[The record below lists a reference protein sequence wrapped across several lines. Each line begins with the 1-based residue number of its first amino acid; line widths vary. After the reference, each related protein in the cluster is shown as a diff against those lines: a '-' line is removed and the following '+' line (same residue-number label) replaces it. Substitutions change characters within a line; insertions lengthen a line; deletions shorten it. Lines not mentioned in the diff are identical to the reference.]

1 MEGEGA
7 ALTPKNSM
15 HLRQQPQK
23 QQQQQQ
29 QQQQQLIPA
38 LQPQQQGHAN
48 LQEDTAK

>member
-15 HLRQQPQK
+15 HLRQQP
-23 QQQQQQ
+23 QQQQQ

-48 LQEDTAK
+48 LQEDAAK